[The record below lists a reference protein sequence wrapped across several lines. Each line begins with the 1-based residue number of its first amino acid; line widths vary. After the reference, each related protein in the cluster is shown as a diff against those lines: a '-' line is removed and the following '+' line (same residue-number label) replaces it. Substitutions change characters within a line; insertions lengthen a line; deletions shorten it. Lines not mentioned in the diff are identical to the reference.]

1 MTQVRTRFAPSPT
14 GILHIGGARTALF
27 GWLFAKKH
35 GGQFIIR
42 IEDTDTLRTIPGAME
57 SQMADMRWLGLQW
70 DEGPDIGGPYGPYI
84 QSERAELYQKWAH
97 WLVEQGHAYKCF
109 VTEQE
114 LREMREAQIARG
126 ETPGYDRRHRNLP
139 AEQAAT
145 WEAEGRPYVIRYKMP
160 LDGQTIVPDLI
171 RGDIT
176 FENSQLTDAVLL
188 KASGL
193 PTYHLAHVVDDHF
206 MEITHVT
213 RGDEWLNS
221 GPLHIQLWQAF
232 GWEIPVYAHM
242 PVILSPSGKG
252 KLSKRD
258 QSFQEDGQT
267 VLVRVDEFQKA
278 GMLPAAVLNFLTNVG
293 WSFGDDREIFSI
305 AESLERFDLKD
316 INPAPTQLPFSKME
330 WLNGQYIQALDTAVL
345 AEAVRPFLEAE
356 GYTVDMATLLA
367 VLPPMKVRLKRLSE
381 VVGWLRFLYVDEPLA
396 VPTEKLVHKQMPLAR
411 AREAFAQT
419 HAALASLEPFTAESL
434 ATTLTALGEQA
445 TETGKAGPY
454 LGTLRLALTGQEV
467 SPPLFESVVALGRE
481 RTLRRLA
488 ECIQALD

>member
-42 IEDTDTLRTIPGAME
+42 IEDTDTMRTIPGAME

-139 AEQAAT
+139 AEQAAA

-176 FENSQLTDAVLL
+176 FENNQLTDAVLL

-221 GPLHIQLWQAF
+221 GPLHVQLWQAF
-232 GWEIPVYAHM
+232 GWEMPVYAHM

-356 GYTVDMATLLA
+356 GYMVEMETLLA
-367 VLPPMKVRLKRLSE
+367 VLPP
-381 VVGWLRFLYVDEPLA
+381 
-396 VPTEKLVHKQMPLAR
+396 
-411 AREAFAQT
+411 
-419 HAALASLEPFTAESL
+419 
-434 ATTLTALGEQA
+434 
-445 TETGKAGPY
+445 
-454 LGTLRLALTGQEV
+454 
-467 SPPLFESVVALGRE
+467 
-481 RTLRRLA
+481 
-488 ECIQALD
+488 